1 VVQVFQN
8 HAHSTFTDFGGVGR
22 SLSHGLIFSR
32 VEASTKPGAIHQ
44 LWGALDLVMFT
55 VSLAAFFSRSR
66 RFYAPLTLAYLPLA
80 MIDIAVSLGA

>member
-32 VEASTKPGAIHQ
+32 VEASTKPGAIQRGNLQPRSKTFESSKLHQ
-44 LWGALDLVMFT
+44 CKATYSEARLRQPV
-55 VSLAAFFSRSR
+55 
-66 RFYAPLTLAYLPLA
+66 
-80 MIDIAVSLGA
+80 

>member
-1 VVQVFQN
+1 QVYFEQDGRF
-8 HAHSTFTDFGGVGR
+8 ALLAICIYLGLGSTTNILFFN
-22 SLSHGLIFSR
+22 
-32 VEASTKPGAIHQ
+32 ASPLQ

>member
-1 VVQVFQN
+1 LGLG
-8 HAHSTFTDFGGVGR
+8 STTNILFFN
-22 SLSHGLIFSR
+22 
-32 VEASTKPGAIHQ
+32 ASPLQ